1 MHLAQ
6 LRQPLTRAAANSCHS
21 VCRLPTT
28 HSSVS
33 ATALLSEQF
42 AHLRIGPTS
51 SNVVVQGR
59 RYASVKA
66 QGAYKLT
73 AKKTIPKKLGAKKT
87 GDQYVIP
94 GNIIYKQRGTL
105 WHPGENTIMGR
116 DHTIHAAV
124 AGYVKYYRDPQ
135 RHPDRQYIGVVF
147 NRSDKLPYRQDAPRK
162 RKLGLVAVPR
172 KVQEV
177 EKPTMSASGLPLW
190 VTRTESIEIPPPA
203 VTTTTTPAAAGKAVK
218 GKGAR
223 VTASGAAAVPATS
236 STISAS
242 SNNGGNSVIA
252 ELIKEK
258 LAARA
263 EYNARQSALR
273 KLQQQKMLARRG
285 TRVLR
290 LMNNYS
296 YRETNWEIGR
306 LIGDP
311 GSVPGTE
318 KVGSRKAKFRARRRR
333 RSTFLLGIKERK
345 LAKADRRE
353 EYRRRVR
360 EKREQRLVQRKEF
373 LAKQREAKKA
383 KEGAAAEKAEK
394 PAAEKKDVKAEKPA
408 APKVEEKKAEKP
420 KAPEAK
426 KESKPKVEEKKA
438 AEEKKESKPKAP
450 EGKKENKPKVEEKKA
465 AEPKKD
471 SKTEK
476 KE

>member
-1 MHLAQ
+1 
-6 LRQPLTRAAANSCHS
+6 
-21 VCRLPTT
+21 
-28 HSSVS
+28 
-33 ATALLSEQF
+33 
-42 AHLRIGPTS
+42 
-51 SNVVVQGR
+51 
-59 RYASVKA
+59 
-66 QGAYKLT
+66 
-73 AKKTIPKKLGAKKT
+73 
-87 GDQYVIP
+87 
-94 GNIIYKQRGTL
+94 
-105 WHPGENTIMGR
+105 MGR

-147 NRSDKLPYRQDAPRK
+147 NRNDKLPYPKDAPRK
-162 RKLGLVAVPR
+162 RKLGLVAMPR
-172 KVQEV
+172 KVEDV

-190 VTRTESIEIPPPA
+190 VTRHETIEIPPPA
-203 VTTTTTPAAAGKAVK
+203 TSPAAAAKEVK

-223 VTASGAAAVPATS
+223 VTASGAAAVPAS
-236 STISAS
+236 SNTISAS
-242 SNNGGNSVIA
+242 SNNGGSSVIA

-333 RSTFLLGIKERK
+333 RNTFLLGIKERK

-360 EKREQRLVQRKEF
+360 EKREQRLVQRQEF
-373 LAKQREAKKA
+373 LKKQREAKKA
-383 KEGAAAEKAEK
+383 KEAKEGGAEK
-394 PAAEKKDVKAEKPA
+394 PAAAKAEKPKAEA
-408 APKVEEKKAEKP
+408 APKKVEEKKAEKP

-426 KESKPKVEEKKA
+426 KESKPA
-438 AEEKKESKPKAP
+438 AEKPKAEKPKGEKKE
-450 EGKKENKPKVEEKKA
+450 
-465 AEPKKD
+465 
-471 SKTEK
+471 
-476 KE
+476 

>member
-1 MHLAQ
+1 
-6 LRQPLTRAAANSCHS
+6 
-21 VCRLPTT
+21 
-28 HSSVS
+28 
-33 ATALLSEQF
+33 
-42 AHLRIGPTS
+42 
-51 SNVVVQGR
+51 
-59 RYASVKA
+59 
-66 QGAYKLT
+66 
-73 AKKTIPKKLGAKKT
+73 
-87 GDQYVIP
+87 
-94 GNIIYKQRGTL
+94 
-105 WHPGENTIMGR
+105 MGR

-124 AGYVKYYRDPQ
+124 AGYVKYYRDPA

-147 NRSDKLPYRQDAPRK
+147 NRNDKLPYRQDAPRK

-172 KVQEV
+172 KVEEV

-203 VTTTTTPAAAGKAVK
+203 TPVAAAAPTGRAAKGKKGGNAPVTPAP
-218 GKGAR
+218 
-223 VTASGAAAVPATS
+223 TATPT
-236 STISAS
+236 TFAS
-242 SNNGGNSVIA
+242 SSAGNSVIA
-252 ELIKEK
+252 SLIKEK

-263 EYNARQSALR
+263 EYNARQAALR
-273 KLQQQKMLARRG
+273 KLQQQKMAARRG

-333 RSTFLLGIKERK
+333 RSAFLLGIKERK

-373 LAKQREAKKA
+373 VAKQREAKKA
-383 KEGAAAEKAEK
+383 RETQEGGAAAAEKKE
-394 PAAEKKDVKAEKPA
+394 VKAEKPA
-408 APKVEEKKAEKP
+408 APKVE
-420 KAPEAK
+420 AK
-426 KESKPKVEEKKA
+426 KESKPAA
-438 AEEKKESKPKAP
+438 AEKPKA
-450 EGKKENKPKVEEKKA
+450 EQKKA

>member
-51 SNVVVQGR
+51 SNIAVQGR

-66 QGAYKLT
+66 QGAYRLKP
-73 AKKTIPKKLGAKKT
+73 KNTIPKKLGAKKT

-147 NRSDKLPYRQDAPRK
+147 NRNDKLPYQKDAPRK
-162 RKLGLVAVPR
+162 RKLGLVAMPR
-172 KVQEV
+172 KVEEV
-177 EKPTMSASGLPLW
+177 EKPTVSASGLPLW
-190 VTRTESIEIPPPA
+190 VTRHETIEIPPPA
-203 VTTTTTPAAAGKAVK
+203 VTTPAAAGKEVK

-223 VTASGAAAVPATS
+223 VTASGAAVVPASS

-242 SNNGGNSVIA
+242 SSNNGGSSVIA

-333 RSTFLLGIKERK
+333 RNTFLLGIKERK

-360 EKREQRLVQRKEF
+360 EKREQRLVQRQEF
-373 LAKQREAKKA
+373 VAKQREAKKA
-383 KEGAAAEKAEK
+383 REAKEGGVAEKSEKKEVKAEK
-394 PAAEKKDVKAEKPA
+394 PAA
-408 APKVEEKKAEKP
+408 APKVEEKKVEKP
-420 KAPEAK
+420 KTPEAK

-438 AEEKKESKPKAP
+438 A
-450 EGKKENKPKVEEKKA
+450 

>member
-51 SNVVVQGR
+51 SNVAVEGR
-59 RYASVKA
+59 RYASVKS
-66 QGAYKLT
+66 QGAYRLKP
-73 AKKTIPKKLGAKKT
+73 KRTIPKKLGAKKT

-147 NRSDKLPYRQDAPRK
+147 NRNDKLPYPKDAPRK

-172 KVQEV
+172 KVEDV

-190 VTRTESIEIPPPA
+190 VTRHEAIEIPPPA
-203 VTTTTTPAAAGKAVK
+203 TSPVAAAKEVK

-223 VTASGAAAVPATS
+223 VSASGAAAVPAS
-236 STISAS
+236 SNTISAS
-242 SNNGGNSVIA
+242 SNNGGSSVIA

-263 EYNARQSALR
+263 EYNARQLALR

-333 RSTFLLGIKERK
+333 RNTFLLGIKERK

-373 LAKQREAKKA
+373 MKKQREAKKA
-383 KEGAAAEKAEK
+383 GAASASAEKGAAAEKKE
-394 PAAEKKDVKAEKPA
+394 VKAEKPA
-408 APKVEEKKAEKP
+408 APKAEAAPKKVEEKKQPAAEKP
-420 KAPEAK
+420 KA
-426 KESKPKVEEKKA
+426 EKK
-438 AEEKKESKPKAP
+438 
-450 EGKKENKPKVEEKKA
+450 
-465 AEPKKD
+465 KD
-471 SKTEK
+471 SSKTEK
-476 KE
+476 KD

>member
-1 MHLAQ
+1 MRSNNNADL
-6 LRQPLTRAAANSCHS
+6 
-21 VCRLPTT
+21 
-28 HSSVS
+28 VS
-33 ATALLSEQF
+33 LL
-42 AHLRIGPTS
+42 
-51 SNVVVQGR
+51 
-59 RYASVKA
+59 K
-66 QGAYKLT
+66 
-73 AKKTIPKKLGAKKT
+73 
-87 GDQYVIP
+87 DQYVIP

-147 NRSDKLPYRQDAPRK
+147 NRNDKLPYPQDAPRK
-162 RKLGLVAVPR
+162 RKLGLVAMPR
-172 KVQEV
+172 KVEEV
-177 EKPTMSASGLPLW
+177 EKPTVSASGLPLW
-190 VTRTESIEIPPPA
+190 VTRHETIEIPPPA
-203 VTTTTTPAAAGKAVK
+203 VTTPAAAGKEVK

-223 VTASGAAAVPATS
+223 VTASGAAAVPASSS

-242 SNNGGNSVIA
+242 SSNNGGSSVIA

-318 KVGSRKAKFRARRRR
+318 KIGSRKAKFRARRRR
-333 RSTFLLGIKERK
+333 RNTFLLGIKERK

-360 EKREQRLVQRKEF
+360 EKREQRLVQRQEF

-383 KEGAAAEKAEK
+383 REAKEGGAAEKVEKKEVKAEK
-394 PAAEKKDVKAEKPA
+394 PAA

-420 KAPEAK
+420 KAPEVK
-426 KESKPKVEEKKA
+426 KESKPKVEEKKPA
-438 AEEKKESKPKAP
+438 AAAAAEKPKAEEK
-450 EGKKENKPKVEEKKA
+450 KKA

>member
-33 ATALLSEQF
+33 ATAILSEQF
-42 AHLRIGPTS
+42 AHLRIGPSS
-51 SNVVVQGR
+51 SNVAVEGR

-66 QGAYKLT
+66 QGAYRLKP
-73 AKKTIPKKLGAKKT
+73 KRTIPKKLGAKKT

-135 RHPDRQYIGVVF
+135 LHPDRQYIGVVF
-147 NRSDKLPYRQDAPRK
+147 NRNDKLPYPKDAPRK

-172 KVQEV
+172 KVEEV
-177 EKPTMSASGLPLW
+177 EKPTMSASGLPLF
-190 VTRTESIEIPPPA
+190 VTRHETIEIPPPA
-203 VTTTTTPAAAGKAVK
+203 VTTPAAAGKAVK
-218 GKGAR
+218 GQGAR
-223 VTASGAAAVPATS
+223 VSASGAAAVPASS

-242 SNNGGNSVIA
+242 ASSNSNNGGSSVIA

-333 RSTFLLGIKERK
+333 RNTFLLGIKERK

-383 KEGAAAEKAEK
+383 REGGAAAEKS
-394 PAAEKKDVKAEKPA
+394 EKKEVKAEKPA
-408 APKVEEKKAEKP
+408 AAAPKVEKP
-420 KAPEAK
+420 KAPEAAK

-438 AEEKKESKPKAP
+438 A
-450 EGKKENKPKVEEKKA
+450 A

-476 KE
+476 KD

>member
-33 ATALLSEQF
+33 ATAILSEQF
-42 AHLRIGPTS
+42 AHLRIGPSS
-51 SNVVVQGR
+51 SNVAVEGR

-66 QGAYKLT
+66 QGAYRLKP
-73 AKKTIPKKLGAKKT
+73 KRTIPKKLGAKKT

-135 RHPDRQYIGVVF
+135 LHPDRQYIGVVF
-147 NRSDKLPYRQDAPRK
+147 NRNDKLPYPKDAPRK

-172 KVQEV
+172 KVEEV
-177 EKPTMSASGLPLW
+177 EKPTMSASGLPLF
-190 VTRTESIEIPPPA
+190 VTRHETIEIPPPA
-203 VTTTTTPAAAGKAVK
+203 VTTPAAAGKAVK
-218 GKGAR
+218 GQ
-223 VTASGAAAVPATS
+223 GAAAVPASS

-242 SNNGGNSVIA
+242 ASSNSNNGGSSVIA

-296 YRETNWEIGR
+296 YPRDQ
-306 LIGDP
+306 LGDWSLDWRP
-311 GSVPGTE
+311 
-318 KVGSRKAKFRARRRR
+318 RFRAWYREGGQQKGQVPRAQEEKN
-333 RSTFLLGIKERK
+333 TFLLGIKERK

-383 KEGAAAEKAEK
+383 REGGAAAEKS
-394 PAAEKKDVKAEKPA
+394 EKKE
-408 APKVEEKKAEKP
+408 AEKP
-420 KAPEAK
+420 KAPEAARRRA
-426 KESKPKVEEKKA
+426 SPRLRRRKA
-438 AEEKKESKPKAP
+438 A
-450 EGKKENKPKVEEKKA
+450 A

-476 KE
+476 KD

>member
-33 ATALLSEQF
+33 ATALLSDQF

-51 SNVVVQGR
+51 SNVAVQGR

-172 KVQEV
+172 RVEEV

-203 VTTTTTPAAAGKAVK
+203 VTTTTPAAAGKAVK

-236 STISAS
+236 RTISAS
-242 SNNGGNSVIA
+242 SNNNGGNSVIA

-383 KEGAAAEKAEK
+383 REAKEGGAAEKAEKK

-408 APKVEEKKAEKP
+408 APKKKAEKP

-438 AEEKKESKPKAP
+438 AES
-450 EGKKENKPKVEEKKA
+450 
-465 AEPKKD
+465 KKD

>member
-51 SNVVVQGR
+51 SNVAVEGR

-124 AGYVKYYRDPQ
+124 AGYVKYYRDPA

-147 NRSDKLPYRQDAPRK
+147 NRNDKLPYRQDAPRK

-172 KVQEV
+172 KVEDV

-203 VTTTTTPAAAGKAVK
+203 APAAAAATAGKAVK

-223 VTASGAAAVPATS
+223 VTASGAAAVPASS
-236 STISAS
+236 STISAT

-318 KVGSRKAKFRARRRR
+318 KIGSRKAKFRARRRR
-333 RSTFLLGIKERK
+333 RNTFLLGIKERK

-373 LAKQREAKKA
+373 LAKQSQAKKA
-383 KEGAAAEKAEK
+383 RETKEGGAAPKAED
-394 PAAEKKDVKAEKPA
+394 KKEMKAEKPA
-408 APKVEEKKAEKP
+408 APKVEAAPKKVEEKKVEKP

-426 KESKPKVEEKKA
+426 KESKPAAAAEKPK
-438 AEEKKESKPKAP
+438 AEEK
-450 EGKKENKPKVEEKKA
+450 
-465 AEPKKD
+465 KKD
-471 SKTEK
+471 SKTTDK